1 MPTTASQT
9 PTRVA
14 MIREEDIRV
23 LQGILEGKLTCC
35 CPHCFANGQTITAR
49 LISAARSLLRAS
61 RAAGDPDLHLRHG
74 LRAGKRRQCPS
85 VTRAPAPA
93 DKVVVRY
100 VVEQVLQRAA
110 AILLRILDLLAQ
122 FSRRTPGKHHLVL
135 R

>member
-1 MPTTASQT
+1 MHTTASQT

-61 RAAGDPDLHLRHG
+61 RAAGDPDLHLPRG
-74 LRAGKRRQCPS
+74 RGGGKRGKCPPLPG
-85 VTRAPAPA
+85 APPPA

-100 VVEQVLQRAA
+100 VVEQVLQRAP